1 MIFSGTREAH
11 GGGFNTLKGGGAG
24 AAAGFAATRTGPGLW
39 LSVLVLLLV
48 LALPTRPVG
57 AQGGPPQGLA
67 AKVEI
72 LSQLGDRST
81 GTKGAAA
88 AADFIEQE
96 FERLG
101 FEEVG
106 RQRFGLTILHHE
118 STTLQVGETGTP
130 VALHPLRANA
140 VSPGTVA
147 PPGLEGPLVY
157 VGPGT
162 LADFNGKTIEGAI
175 VLMDMDSGKR
185 WRNAAAYG
193 AKALIYLDRGPTA
206 KSFFDDKFELTPI
219 DFPRFWMTAEEVRA
233 VLGEPGARADG
244 VLSETV
250 RLVSRTAWQE
260 TEAENVYCLI
270 PGANQQLQEEIIV
283 VEAFYD
289 SRALVTGLSP
299 GADEALGTATL
310 LELAAALKSNP
321 PERPILLVASA
332 GHDQTLAGM
341 REMIWSLRIRSRE
354 LRVMQKDLDTVL
366 DRSRAMTEVL
376 DKFMREGLA
385 GVADHRELQ
394 AALDD
399 RIKTDVDLTSQELM
413 RLRLRREPGDDEL
426 IRELAARRL
435 LLRQL
440 AWRESL
446 ADLSKTESG
455 MLEELAPLAIK
466 GHQRVTAEI
475 KKELRYL
482 KSAQIFRNALS
493 TGEIKTMFS
502 LHLSS
507 QGDGVGA
514 FNQGWLYP
522 IQDSVNR
529 VASYSNLDDTLEQAA
544 LKVEAD
550 GDWGSLYVDT
560 LRPNRLRTWDSHFID
575 RPYLGGEVSSL
586 AGFLGV
592 SLVTINDARRY
603 WGTPYDTPGTMDMAF
618 AERQSRMVCGLI
630 QAVAKAPSLEM
641 ETPLANGFSTV
652 HGRANFIRH
661 GELFPDQPA
670 LGTTIMAFQGSVRY
684 YATVDSLGRF
694 MVKGVADKKHVVH
707 KVILEGYRFDN
718 ETGRVIWAID
728 KGQTG
733 KDAYRVRMQ
742 RRTMETDLV
751 MFTCRQT
758 TIFNLL
764 EPRSFRY
771 MTRINLLDAR
781 LEASPLRYWWS
792 RIDTRES
799 VLLSLYLEPGTRLK
813 LTLADSVLRK
823 NLILLNAS
831 AETPLGIGYLIDD
844 WPTIPNTDYRTARDM
859 WTLLEPRI
867 ANLESHGIFNEKIRA
882 LQQDGLAALQQSEE
896 DLGQKIYDSSS
907 EAAAKSWALAS
918 RVYDSVEKTQKDV
931 LFGVLFYIALFVP
944 FAFCMERLLFSYA
957 DINRRIL
964 AFLSILLILIVV
976 IYHVHPAFQLA
987 YSPTV
992 VILAFFIMGLS
1003 LVVTLIIFF
1012 RFEEEMVRLQKRA
1025 SQVSAT
1031 EMNRWQAFMAAFFL
1045 GVSNLRRRRL
1055 RTALTCTTLIILT
1068 FTIMSFTSVQS
1079 LRHVARILYT
1089 KNPAYQG
1096 LLLKN
1101 ANWRN
1106 LPPDALETMTNAFS
1120 RESLV
1125 APRVWLEGE
1134 DRSRPVQI
1142 PVRLGPKTY
1151 QAQGLLGLTAEEA
1164 EVSHLDRILVGGR
1177 WFNPEDR
1184 QAVLLPQALAEEL
1197 GLDPKAPSGT
1207 VELWNAPYEVV
1218 GVFSGRGLQEQ
1229 VDLDGEPLTPVTF
1242 PGEAN
1247 LQLTEVELEAME
1259 SGDDFRTIQSRY
1271 QHIAGDLTVIVPART
1286 LLAAGGGFKSLAVK
1300 PDVEASL
1307 QDKAESLVDRFKLT
1321 LFVGE
1326 GDGTYLYQ
1334 ASDTLSYSGVPNIVI
1349 PILISV
1355 FIVLNTMIGSV
1366 YERKREI
1373 GIYTSVG
1380 LAPSHV
1386 SFLFIAESL
1395 AFAVLSVVL
1404 GYLLAQGTSRIFAG
1418 TALWAGITVNY
1429 SSLAGVAAML
1439 LVFLVVL
1446 VSVIYP
1452 SRVAAEIA
1460 IPDVNRSW
1468 TMPEAT
1474 DNLLEVALPVLVK
1487 TREFRG
1493 LGGYMLTYF
1502 QAHRE
1507 VSHGLFSTGDIDLLY
1522 QCDLIQAGRHIE
1534 EACQTGSCEG
1544 LTCLHFRSLVWL
1556 APFDFGIMQA
1566 VDTEF
1571 APSLSDHGYL
1581 EIKVR
1586 LERRAGEANAW
1597 RRINKAFINQLRK
1610 QLLVWRS
1617 LNEEAHA
1624 EYERVLDKYEEGIAT
1639 PK

>member
-1 MIFSGTREAH
+1 MGSGGRDRLIFKCVAMVWPT
-11 GGGFNTLKGGGAG
+11 
-24 AAAGFAATRTGPGLW
+24 LW
-39 LSVLVLLLV
+39 LLLPLLLLSLVLQTPP
-48 LALPTRPVG
+48 ALGQEDQTPD
-57 AQGGPPQGLA
+57 LA
-67 AKVEI
+67 ARVET
-72 LSQLGDRST
+72 LSKMGDRST
-81 GTKGAAA
+81 GTEGAAL

-101 FEEVG
+101 FEDLG
-106 RQRFGLTILHHE
+106 RHRFDVTVLHYGSSTI
-118 STTLQVGETGTP
+118 QVGKSGRP
-130 VALHPLRANA
+130 VNLHPLHGNA
-140 VSPGTVA
+140 ISPGTVA
-147 PPGLEGPLVY
+147 DPGLDGPLVY

-162 LADFNGKTIEGAI
+162 LADFNGKTIKGSI

-185 WRNAAAYG
+185 WRGAAAYG
-193 AKALIYLDRGPTA
+193 AKALIYMDRGPTA
-206 KSFFDDKFELTPI
+206 KAFFEDKFELTPI
-219 DFPRFWMTAEEVRA
+219 DFPRFWMTEEEVRTTFGDPETA
-233 VLGEPGARADG
+233 ADG
-244 VLSETV
+244 VVSAQV
-250 RLVSRTAWQE
+250 RVVSQASWRE
-260 TEAENVYCLI
+260 TEAENIYCLV
-270 PGANQQLQEEIIV
+270 PGVNRDLKDEIIV

-289 SRALVTGLSP
+289 NRALVAGLAP
-299 GADEALGTATL
+299 GADESLGVATM
-310 LELAAALKSNP
+310 LELAAALKNHP
-321 PERPILLVASA
+321 PERSILLVASA
-332 GHDQTLAGM
+332 GHDQALAGM
-341 REMIWSLRIRSRE
+341 RELIWSLRTRSRE
-354 LRVMQKDLDTVL
+354 LRVMKKDLDKVL
-366 DRSRAMTEVL
+366 DHSRAMTEVL
-376 DKFMREGLA
+376 DKFIGNGLA
-385 GVADHRELQ
+385 GVEDDKSLLE
-394 AALDD
+394 ALEE
-399 RIKTDVDLTSQELM
+399 RIKTDIDLTSQRLM
-413 RLRLRREPGDDEL
+413 RLRLQGESRDEEL
-426 IRELAARRL
+426 IRELANQRL

-446 ADLSKTESG
+446 QDLSEKESG
-455 MLEELAPLAIK
+455 MLVDLAPVAIK
-466 GHQRVTAEI
+466 DHQRVTAEI
-475 KKELRYL
+475 KKQIRYL
-482 KSAQIFRNALS
+482 KSAQTIRNLAS
-493 TGEIKTMFS
+493 SGEIKAVIS

-507 QGDGVGA
+507 HGDGLGA

-522 IQDSVNR
+522 MQDSVNR
-529 VASYSNLDDTLEQAA
+529 VASYSNLNDTLQLAA
-544 LKVEAD
+544 SQVQKD
-550 GDWGSLYVDT
+550 GEWGSLYADT
-560 LRPNRLRTWDSHFID
+560 LRPNRLRTWDSYFSD
-575 RPYLGGEVSSL
+575 KPYLGGEVSSL

-592 SLVTINDARRY
+592 SLVTINDARPF
-603 WGTPYDTPGTMDMAF
+603 WGTPYDVPEGMDMEF
-618 AERQSRMVCGLI
+618 AGRQGRLVCGLI
-630 QAVAKAPSLEM
+630 QNLAKAPSLEM

-652 HGRANFIRH
+652 TGRVNFIRH

-670 LGTTIMAFQGSVRY
+670 LGTTIMAFQGLVRY
-684 YATVDSLGRF
+684 YSTVDSLGRF
-694 MVKGVADKKHVVH
+694 SVKGVADKRHVIH
-707 KVILEGYRFDN
+707 KVILEGYRFDSD
-718 ETGRVIWAID
+718 TGQVVWAID

-733 KDAYRVRMQ
+733 KDAYRVKMQ
-742 RRTMETDLV
+742 RRSMETDLV
-751 MFTCRQT
+751 MFACRQT

-781 LEASPLRYWWS
+781 LEAPPLRYWWS

-823 NLILLNAS
+823 NMILLNAS
-831 AETPLGIGYLIDD
+831 VDEPLGTGYLIDD
-844 WPTIPNTDYRTARDM
+844 WPTIPNTDYRTAWDM

-867 ANLESHGIFNEKIRA
+867 ANLESHGIFNEKIRN
-882 LQQDGLAALQQSEE
+882 LQQEGLAALQKSEE
-896 DLGQKIYDSSS
+896 DLDKKLYDSSS
-907 EAAAKSWALAS
+907 EAATKSWALAS

-931 LFGVLFYIALFVP
+931 LLGVLFYIALFVP

-957 DINRRIL
+957 DINKRIL
-964 AFLSILLILIVV
+964 AFLGILLLLIVV

-1025 SQVSAT
+1025 SHISAS
-1031 EMNRWQAFMAAFFL
+1031 EMSRWQAFVAAFFL

-1079 LRHVARILYT
+1079 LRHLARILYT
-1089 KNPAYQG
+1089 ENPAYQG

-1106 LPPDALETMTNAFS
+1106 LPPEALGIMTNAFS
-1120 RESLV
+1120 RKSHV

-1142 PVRLGPKTY
+1142 PVRRGVKTY
-1151 QAQGLLGLTAEEA
+1151 QAQGLLGLSSQEA

-1177 WFNPEDR
+1177 WFRPEDR
-1184 QAVLLPQALAEEL
+1184 QAVLLPQAMAEEL
-1197 GLDPKAPSGT
+1197 GLDPKSPSGT
-1207 VELWNAPYEVV
+1207 VELWNAPYQVV
-1218 GVFSGRGLQEQ
+1218 GVFSGRGLQEE
-1229 VDLDGEPLTPVTF
+1229 VDLDGESLTPVTF

-1247 LQLTEVELEAME
+1247 LQLTEAELEAME
-1259 SGDDFRTIQSRY
+1259 SGDDFRTFQSRY
-1271 QHIAGDLTVIVPART
+1271 QHVAGDLTVIIPART

-1300 PDVEASL
+1300 PAGGVSL

-1326 GDGTYLYQ
+1326 KDGTYLYQ

-1386 SFLFIAESL
+1386 SFLFIAESM

-1404 GYLLAQGTSRIFAG
+1404 GYLLAQGTSRVFAG

-1452 SRVAAEIA
+1452 SKVAAEIA

-1474 DNLLEVALPVLVK
+1474 DNLLEVTLPVLVK

-1493 LGGYMLTYF
+1493 LGGYMLSYF
-1502 QAHRE
+1502 QSHQD
-1507 VSHGLFSTGDIDLLY
+1507 VSHGLFSTGDIELLY
-1522 QCDLIQAGRHIE
+1522 QCDLIQADRNIE
-1534 EACQTGSCEG
+1534 EACDAGSCEG
-1544 LTCLHFRSLVWL
+1544 RTCLHFRSMVWL

-1566 VDTEF
+1566 VDAEF
-1571 APSLSDHGYL
+1571 APSLSDKGFL

-1586 LERRAGEANAW
+1586 LERQAGEVNAW
-1597 RRINKAFINQLRK
+1597 MRINKAFINQMRK
-1610 QLLVWRS
+1610 QLLIWRS
-1617 LNEEAHA
+1617 LNEEAHV
-1624 EYERVLDKYEEGIAT
+1624 EYEQVLDRFEEGIVS
-1639 PK
+1639 PQ